1 MTKLRSV
8 SIPVSAL
15 SLGLAVAGCVKSV
28 EESAEYQAACQG
40 RPLRTVEAREQA
52 MQDGY
57 EINQRYDCIGK
68 ESYAA
73 MERRK
78 AEYAAA
84 NTPEAIA
91 RRQEERERMIA
102 EERARRAAEESR
114 ATVVPEPAFT
124 LRYVDVNTATEA
136 ELAEVPSVGPA
147 VAAQVVEERQKGRFD
162 GWDDLVRRVVGLS
175 QAQSVVYASVC
186 GLTVDGQSF
195 PDAPADPVVAAKF
208 YARMHR
214 NGAP

>member
-1 MTKLRSV
+1 MTTSRFL
-8 SIPVSAL
+8 SILVSAL
-15 SLGLAVAGCVKSV
+15 LLGQVLAGCAKRE

-40 RPLRTVEAREQA
+40 APLRTLERREQA

-57 EINQRYDCIGK
+57 EINRRYDCIGK
-68 ESYAA
+68 ASYAV

-114 ATVVPEPAFT
+114 EPAVPEPAFT
-124 LRYVDVNTATEA
+124 LRYVDANTATPA
-136 ELAEVPSVGPA
+136 ELAEVPSVGPV
-147 VAAQVVEERQKGRFD
+147 VAAQVVEERQKGRFN
-162 GWDDLVRRVVGLS
+162 GWDDLVRRVAGLS
-175 QAQSVVYASVC
+175 QAQSIVYASVC

-214 NGAP
+214 NSQP